1 MSTIKQKL
9 IDKAG
14 QIIAGLIYDIHI
26 ATGGHTEGFDMLDW
40 QHLEDMLYELK
51 AYVKARDDL
60 KDDRRIDKNI
70 RETLIY
76 QIMEDEE

>member
-14 QIIAGLIYDIHI
+14 QIIAGLIYDIHME
-26 ATGGHTEGFDMLDW
+26 TGGHTEGFDMLDW
-40 QHLEDMLYELK
+40 QSLEDKLYELK
-51 AYVKARDDL
+51 VYVKARDDI
-60 KDDRRIDKNI
+60 KDGRRIDNGV
-70 RETLIY
+70 RETLID